1 MRSDLVFAAECRV
14 SNPFLLCHLTRMAI
28 RSFHQNGMAMQE
40 TINKALELLSKQ
52 DCAATGVKANAVC
65 GSQPPQRSIE

>member
-1 MRSDLVFAAECRV
+1 MRSALVFAAECRV

-52 DCAATGVKANAVC
+52 DCAAKGVNANAVVAVKLP
-65 GSQPPQRSIE
+65 SAA

>member
-1 MRSDLVFAAECRV
+1 MCSDLVFAAECRV
-14 SNPFLLCHLTRMAI
+14 SNPFLLCHLTRMTI

-52 DCAATGVKANAVC
+52 DCTATAVNANAAVAVNLP
-65 GSQPPQRSIE
+65 SAA